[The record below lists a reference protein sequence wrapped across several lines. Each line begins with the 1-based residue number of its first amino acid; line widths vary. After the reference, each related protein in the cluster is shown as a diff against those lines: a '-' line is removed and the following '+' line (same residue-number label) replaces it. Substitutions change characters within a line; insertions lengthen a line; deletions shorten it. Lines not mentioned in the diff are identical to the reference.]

1 MTDLARLM
9 GRTPTALHYH
19 VNLLNAAGLIRETGR
34 RRSGK
39 RTEALYR
46 LTAREFTV
54 LGRAGGPVDSGLSRT
69 LGATLRLS
77 ERDAVRALRSDGV
90 VGEGPGR
97 NLHMRRLRAPLSPAS
112 LRQVN
117 RLLDE
122 LERVFVA
129 EVRAR
134 TGRARAD
141 GDDPVIA
148 LTFLLSSAARRARKE

>member
-1 MTDLARLM
+1 
-9 GRTPTALHYH
+9 
-19 VNLLNAAGLIRETGR
+19 
-34 RRSGK
+34 
-39 RTEALYR
+39 
-46 LTAREFTV
+46 
-54 LGRAGGPVDSGLSRT
+54 
-69 LGATLRLS
+69 
-77 ERDAVRALRSDGV
+77 
-90 VGEGPGR
+90 
-97 NLHMRRLRAPLSPAS
+97 MRRFRAPLSPAS